1 MKKFLTVLLVIAV
14 MFTFS
19 FSSAFAADPTTTL
32 ADKTAA
38 MAKITDKYND
48 ELAKLDSQLAI
59 VKAGPK
65 NPADATAA
73 DWATACQE
81 AYDSVK
87 AKLDVQLAEAYQA
100 FGVAEQTA
108 AAYEYGIQGYDFA
121 SPTPAKNDGYVYFAG
136 ALAKLDLTKVG
147 DLDVWNGTA
156 FVQNKITATSASYK
170 ALLAKTRDQIK
181 NYNLEQFAKD
191 DKVTFEGKTK
201 SSYEWAVIAQSE
213 SLAYLGT
220 FSEDGT
226 DTTKPHT
233 TAQIKQVYDLHNVG
247 TVGQSETGTFVEGK
261 AGSHP
266 AFALL
271 KTAQTLATDKAK
283 IDYAKAK
290 AMAAIKAAVEAQRST
305 DLNVQNNIIFK
316 QSVSTKPNQTVID
329 KANKEIEKI
338 NKKYDA
344 LLEVLTYRFDNATF
358 TVEQSA
364 NYVRA
369 YYNDMPYNAINANNS
384 CLGTFNAA
392 NDYTWIAPLAD
403 TMTYEGG
410 VERILKAED
419 ALKIVEKIADLK
431 DQAEKIKAT
440 IYVDGASALAVDEA
454 LKDAIDETYMTG
466 NGSISVV
473 MSDTAVHVNAHKL
486 LGTACANNSVVA
498 KSTVTLEGKDYPTVA
513 NWKTTGYSANNKAA
527 VKAIIKDAKE
537 AIKAAKTIDDANKAF
552 LDAYAKYDAVLT
564 TADQAALFNYNGA
577 LYKKDEAAKAELKA
591 YIEYKVALMGD
602 KVPGATKEA
611 TATAIETY
619 FGVIAG
625 NATENFLAEVVDDAS
640 LQAAVADV
648 KAKVD
653 ALKTKDEL
661 KAEATELAKEASAV
675 KRPVALDQKDA
686 VLALYDKVLAHEDY
700 CTMTGYG
707 YTLTASK
714 MLLATDIQ
722 SLEALELKALN
733 DTKNTLGDVKK
744 LTLANEEAV
753 NAYVAAQDAYNDL
766 YGAEGKYKDALG
778 KQTVKDYEDATA
790 YENKIFDLKVE
801 AVEALI
807 KALPLNATNAQV
819 AAAKKAV
826 DDLGFAGL
834 CAIHPTWLTKLSK
847 FKIDT
852 ENAVE
857 SLKLTAKSS
866 AKKGSITVK
875 WTVKGD
881 ASAADGYQVWK
892 STKQS
897 KGYKKAITTTK
908 KSYKNT
914 KGLKKGTRY
923 YYKVRAYK
931 VVDGKN
937 VYSDWSNKA
946 YRVAK

>member
-19 FSSAFAADPTTTL
+19 FSSAFAYNPQTTV

-48 ELAKLDSQLAI
+48 ELAKLDSALA
-59 VKAGPK
+59 VAKAGTK
-65 NPADATAA
+65 TPANATAA
-73 DWATACQE
+73 DWAAACQE

-87 AKLDVQLAEAYQA
+87 ADLDVQLAKAYQA
-100 FGVAEQTA
+100 FGAAEQVA
-108 AAYEYGIQGYDFA
+108 ATFEGGIQGYDYESSA
-121 SPTPAKNDGYVYFAG
+121 VTPTDGYVYYAD
-136 ALAKLDLTKVG
+136 ALAKINVALIQNTKW
-147 DLDVWNGTA
+147 DA
-156 FVQNKITATSASYK
+156 QNKAFTGITATSAEYK
-170 ALLAKTRDQIK
+170 TVLAKTLDLVK

-191 DKVTFEGKTK
+191 DKVTRNGVTKT
-201 SSYEWAVIAQSE
+201 SYEWAVKAQSDA
-213 SLAYLGT
+213 LAYLGAL
-220 FSEDGT
+220 SETEGT
-226 DTTKPHT
+226 VVTING
-233 TAQIKQVYDLHNVG
+233 QQVTSNKDAVEGVYKVVAAG
-247 TVGQSETGTFVEGK
+247 TVGEHATG
-261 AGSHP
+261 S
-266 AFALL
+266 FADALKGL

-290 AMAAIKAAVEAQRST
+290 AMAAIKAAVEAQRSA

-316 QSVSTKPNQTVID
+316 QSVSTKPNQTAID

-369 YYNDMPYNAINANNS
+369 YYNDAPYNAINAGNS
-384 CLGTFNAA
+384 CLGTFNDS
-392 NDYTWIAPLAD
+392 NDYSWIAPLAD
-403 TMTYEGG
+403 AMTYDSG

-431 DQAEKIKAT
+431 EQAEKIKAT
-440 IYVDGASALAVDEA
+440 IYVDGSSALAVDEA

-486 LGTACANNSVVA
+486 LGTACANNGVAA

-513 NWKTTGYSANNKAA
+513 NWKTTGYSDKNKAT

-602 KVPGATKEA
+602 KVPGETKEA
-611 TATAIETY
+611 TAAAIETY

-686 VLALYDKVLAHEDY
+686 VLALYDKVLAHKDY

-707 YTLTASK
+707 YTLIASE

-766 YGAEGKYKDALG
+766 YGAEGKYKAALA
-778 KQTVKDYEDATA
+778 KTPVDYEAATA

-801 AVEALI
+801 AAEALI

-857 SLKLTAKSS
+857 SLKLIAKSS

-897 KGYKKAITTTK
+897 KGYKKAITTAK

-931 VVDGKN
+931 VVDGKK

>member
-48 ELAKLDSQLAI
+48 ELAKLDGKLAI

-65 NPADATAA
+65 NPANATAA
-73 DWATACQE
+73 DWAAACQE

-100 FGVAEQTA
+100 FGLAEQTA

-136 ALAKLDLTKVG
+136 ALAKIDLTKVSG
-147 DLDVWNGTA
+147 LDVWNGTE
-156 FVQNKITATSASYK
+156 FVPGKITATSASYK

-181 NYNLEQFAKD
+181 NYNLEQFTKD

-233 TAQIKQVYDLHNVG
+233 IGEIKLVYEILNAG
-247 TVGQSETGTFVEGK
+247 TVGQSETGTFVQGK

-290 AMAAIKAAVEAQRST
+290 AMTAIKAAVEAQRSA

-316 QSVSTKPNQTVID
+316 QSVAAKPNQTVID
-329 KANKEIEKI
+329 NANKEIEKI

-369 YYNDMPYNAINANNS
+369 YYNDAPYNAINAGNS
-384 CLGTFNAA
+384 CLGTFSAA
-392 NDYTWIAPLAD
+392 NDYSWIAPLAD
-403 TMTYEGG
+403 TMTYAD
-410 VERILKAED
+410 VSRILTAEE
-419 ALKIVEKIADLK
+419 ALKIVDKIADLK

-440 IYVDGASALAVDEA
+440 IYVDGSSALAVDEA

-466 NGSISVV
+466 NGSISVA

-486 LGTACANNSVVA
+486 LGTKCVNNGVA
-498 KSTVTLEGKDYPTVA
+498 AKITVTLEGKDYPTVE
-513 NWKTTGYSANNKAA
+513 NWKTTGYSDNNKAA

-602 KVPGATKEA
+602 KKPADN
-611 TATAIETY
+611 TAAKVEEY

-625 NATENFLAEVVDDAS
+625 TATENFLAEVVDDAS
-640 LQAAVADV
+640 LQAAIADV

-661 KAEATELAKEASAV
+661 KAEATELAKEVSAV

-686 VLALYDKVLAHEDY
+686 VLALYDKVLAHKDY

-707 YTLTASK
+707 YTLTASQ
-714 MLLATDIQ
+714 MLLETDIQ

-766 YGAEGKYKDALG
+766 YGAEGKYKAALAP
-778 KQTVKDYEDATA
+778 VKTAADYTDATA
-790 YENKIFDLKVE
+790 YEDKIFDLKVE
-801 AVEALI
+801 AAEALI
-807 KALPLNATNAQV
+807 AALPLNATNAQV

-834 CAIHPTWLTKLSK
+834 CAINPTWLTKLSK
-847 FKIDT
+847 FDLDTKTAVTSIKLKASSKATKGAMTIKWRIIDGD
-852 ENAVE
+852 
-857 SLKLTAKSS
+857 KSS
-866 AKKGSITVK
+866 VQ
-875 WTVKGD
+875 
-881 ASAADGYQVWK
+881 GYQVWR
-892 STKQS
+892 STKAN
-897 KGYKKAITTTK
+897 KGFKKMITTK
-908 KSYKNT
+908 KMTYKNT
-914 KGLKKGTRY
+914 KGLKKGTTY
-923 YYKVRAYK
+923 YYRVRAYAR
-931 VVDGKN
+931 VDGKL
-937 VYSDWSNKA
+937 YFSDFSNKA
-946 YRVAK
+946 FRKAK

>member
-19 FSSAFAADPTTTL
+19 FSSAFAYNPQTTV

-48 ELAKLDSQLAI
+48 ELAKLDSKLAI

-73 DWATACQE
+73 DWAAACQE
-81 AYDSVK
+81 AYDAVK

-136 ALAKLDLTKVG
+136 ALAKINLEEVSG
-147 DLDVWNGTA
+147 LDVWNGTE
-156 FVQNKITATSASYK
+156 FVPGKITATSASYK

-181 NYNLEQFAKD
+181 NYNLEQFTKD

-261 AGSHP
+261 PGSHP

-290 AMAAIKAAVEAQRST
+290 AMAAIKAAVEAQRSA

-316 QSVSTKPNQTVID
+316 QSVAPKPNQTAID

-369 YYNDMPYNAINANNS
+369 YYNDAPYNAINAGNS
-384 CLGTFNAA
+384 CLGTFNDS
-392 NDYTWIAPLAD
+392 NDYSWIAPLAD
-403 TMTYEGG
+403 AMTYDGG

-431 DQAEKIKAT
+431 EQAEKIKAT
-440 IYVDGASALAVDEA
+440 IYVDGSSALAVDEA

-466 NGSISVV
+466 KGSISVV

-486 LGTACANNSVVA
+486 LGTACANNDVVA

-513 NWKTTGYSANNKAA
+513 NWKTTEYSNKNKAA

-564 TADQAALFNYNGA
+564 KADQAALFNYNGA

-602 KVPGATKEA
+602 KVPGATREA
-611 TATAIETY
+611 TAAAIETY

-686 VLALYDKVLAHEDY
+686 VLALYDKVLAHKDY
-700 CTMTGYG
+700 CTMTSYD

-714 MLLATDIQ
+714 ILLETDIQ

-766 YGAEGKYKDALG
+766 YGAEGKYKAALA
-778 KQTVKDYEDATA
+778 KTPVDYEAATA
-790 YENKIFDLKVE
+790 YENKIFGLKVE
-801 AVEALI
+801 AAEALI

-931 VVDGKN
+931 VVDGKK

>member
-19 FSSAFAADPTTTL
+19 FGSAFAYNPQTTV

-48 ELAKLDSQLAI
+48 ELAKLDSALA
-59 VKAGPK
+59 VAKAGTK
-65 NPADATAA
+65 TPANATAA
-73 DWATACQE
+73 DWAAACQE

-87 AKLDVQLAEAYQA
+87 ADLDVQLAKAYQA
-100 FGVAEQTA
+100 FGAAEQVA
-108 AAYEYGIQGYDFA
+108 ATFEGGIQGYDYESSA
-121 SPTPAKNDGYVYFAG
+121 VTPTDGYVYYAD
-136 ALAKLDLTKVG
+136 ALAKINVALIQNTKW
-147 DLDVWNGTA
+147 DA
-156 FVQNKITATSASYK
+156 QNKAFTGITATSAEYK
-170 ALLAKTRDQIK
+170 TVLAKTLDLVK

-191 DKVTFEGKTK
+191 DKVTRNGVTKT
-201 SSYEWAVIAQSE
+201 SYEWAVKAQSDA
-213 SLAYLGT
+213 LAYLGAL
-220 FSEDGT
+220 SETEGT
-226 DTTKPHT
+226 VVTING
-233 TAQIKQVYDLHNVG
+233 QQVTSNKDAVEGVYKVVAAG
-247 TVGQSETGTFVEGK
+247 TVGEHATG
-261 AGSHP
+261 S
-266 AFALL
+266 FADALKGL

-290 AMAAIKAAVEAQRST
+290 AMAAIKAAVEAQRSA

-369 YYNDMPYNAINANNS
+369 YYNDAPYNAINAGSS
-384 CLGTFNAA
+384 CLGTFNDS
-392 NDYTWIAPLAD
+392 NDYSWIAPLAD
-403 TMTYEGG
+403 AMTYDGG

-431 DQAEKIKAT
+431 EQAEKIKAT
-440 IYVDGASALAVDEA
+440 IYVDGSSALAVDEA

-486 LGTACANNSVVA
+486 LGTACANNGVAA

-513 NWKTTGYSANNKAA
+513 NCKTTGYSDKNKAA

-602 KVPGATKEA
+602 KKPADN
-611 TATAIETY
+611 TAAKIEEY

-625 NATENFLAEVVDDAS
+625 TATENFLAEVVDDAS

-733 DTKNTLGDVKK
+733 DTKNTLGDIKK

-766 YGAEGKYKDALG
+766 YGAEGKYKAALA
-778 KQTVKDYEDATA
+778 KTPVDYEAATA

-801 AVEALI
+801 AAEALI

-834 CAIHPTWLTKLSK
+834 CAINPTWLTKLSK

-857 SLKLTAKSS
+857 SLKLTAKSF

-931 VVDGKN
+931 VVDGKK

>member
-1 MKKFLTVLLVIAV
+1 

-19 FSSAFAADPTTTL
+19 FSSAFAANPTTTI

-48 ELAKLDSQLAI
+48 ELAKLDSALA
-59 VKAGPK
+59 VAKAAK
-65 NPADATAA
+65 PADAAAA
-73 DWATACQE
+73 DWAAACQE

-87 AKLDVQLAEAYQA
+87 ADLDVQLAKAYQA
-100 FGVAEQTA
+100 FGAAEQVA
-108 AAYEYGIQGYDFA
+108 AAFEGGIQGYDYESA
-121 SPTPAKNDGYVYFAG
+121 AVTPTDGYVYYAD
-136 ALAKLDLTKVG
+136 ALAKINVALIQNTNWDASTK
-147 DLDVWNGTA
+147 A
-156 FVQNKITATSASYK
+156 FKDITVTSAEYK
-170 ALLAKTRDQIK
+170 TVLAKTLDLVK

-191 DKVTFEGKTK
+191 DKVTRNGVTKT
-201 SSYEWAVIAQSE
+201 SYEWAVKAQSDA
-213 SLAYLGT
+213 LAYLGAL
-220 FSEDGT
+220 SEKEGT
-226 DTTKPHT
+226 VVTING
-233 TAQIKQVYDLHNVG
+233 QQVTSNKAAVEGVYKVVAAG
-247 TVGQSETGTFVEGK
+247 TVGEYATGTF
-261 AGSHP
+261 AN
-266 AFALL
+266 ALNGL

-290 AMAAIKAAVEAQRST
+290 AMAAIKAAVEAQRSA

-316 QSVSTKPNQTVID
+316 QSVAQKPNQTVID

-344 LLEVLTYRFDNATF
+344 LLEVLTYRFDNVTF

-369 YYNDMPYNAINANNS
+369 YYNDAPYNAINAGNS
-384 CLGTFNAA
+384 CLGTFNDS
-392 NDYTWIAPLAD
+392 NDYSWIEPLAD
-403 TMTYEGG
+403 AMIYDGG

-431 DQAEKIKAT
+431 EQAEKIKAT
-440 IYVDGASALAVDEA
+440 IYVDGTSALAVDEA

-486 LGTACANNSVVA
+486 LGTACANNGVAA

-513 NWKTTGYSANNKAA
+513 NWKTTGYSDKNKAA

-602 KVPGATKEA
+602 KKPADN
-611 TATAIETY
+611 TAAKVEEY

-625 NATENFLAEVVDDAS
+625 TATENFLAEVVDDAS
-640 LQAAVADV
+640 LQAAIADV

-733 DTKNTLGDVKK
+733 DTKNTLGDIKK

-766 YGAEGKYKDALG
+766 YGAEGKYKAALG

-790 YENKIFDLKVE
+790 YADKIFDLKVE
-801 AVEALI
+801 AAEALI

-826 DDLGFAGL
+826 DDLGFEGI
-834 CAIHPTWLTKLSK
+834 CAIGQEWLTKLSK
-847 FKIDT
+847 FDLDTKTAVTSIKLKASSKATKGAMTIKWRIIDGD
-852 ENAVE
+852 
-857 SLKLTAKSS
+857 KSS
-866 AKKGSITVK
+866 VQ
-875 WTVKGD
+875 
-881 ASAADGYQVWK
+881 GYQVWR
-892 STKQS
+892 STKAN
-897 KGYKKAITTTK
+897 KGFKKMITTK
-908 KSYKNT
+908 KMTYKNT
-914 KGLKKGTRY
+914 KGLKKGTTY
-923 YYKVRAYK
+923 YYRVRAYAR
-931 VVDGKN
+931 VDGKL
-937 VYSDWSNKA
+937 YFSDYSNKA
-946 YRVAK
+946 FRKAK

>member
-1 MKKFLTVLLVIAV
+1 

-19 FSSAFAADPTTTL
+19 FSSAFAYNPQTTV

-48 ELAKLDSQLAI
+48 ELAKLDSALA
-59 VKAGPK
+59 VAKAQKPDGA
-65 NPADATAA
+65 NAS
-73 DWATACQE
+73 DWNVACQE

-87 AKLDVQLAEAYQA
+87 ADLDVQLAKAYQE
-100 FGVAEQTA
+100 FGKAEQA
-108 AAYEYGIQGYDFA
+108 AATYEFGIQGYDYGTTSA
-121 SPTPAKNDGYVYFAG
+121 ANDGYVYFAA
-136 ALAKLDLTKVG
+136 ALAEINVANISNTKW
-147 DLDVWNGTA
+147 DGTNA
-156 FVQNKITATSASYK
+156 KFVNITVTSAEYK
-170 ALLAKTRDQIK
+170 ALLAKTREQIK

-201 SSYEWAVIAQSE
+201 SSYEWAVIAQNE

-226 DTTKPHT
+226 DATKPHT
-233 TAQIKQVYDLHNVG
+233 TTQIKLVYDIHNVG
-247 TVGQSETGTFVEGK
+247 TVGQSETGSFVEGK

-290 AMAAIKAAVEAQRST
+290 ILAVVKATIEAKRAT
-305 DLNVQNNIIFK
+305 EVDEQNQAIFK
-316 QSVSTKPNQTVID
+316 QSVATKPNQAIID
-329 KANKEIEKI
+329 KANENIKKI
-338 NKKYDA
+338 NDKYDA
-344 LLEVLTYRFDNATF
+344 MIKVWEYRLTNAEYKIVVEDGMQLVKAYYDGASYSGINTEGTLGYFTVGAGENGNAFVPTGIYATDNNQLPSFDAVARVLSAAQAEDILDNIAELEKDAAALKATF
-358 TVEQSA
+358 E
-364 NYVRA
+364 
-369 YYNDMPYNAINANNS
+369 
-384 CLGTFNAA
+384 
-392 NDYTWIAPLAD
+392 
-403 TMTYEGG
+403 
-410 VERILKAED
+410 
-419 ALKIVEKIADLK
+419 
-431 DQAEKIKAT
+431 
-440 IYVDGASALAVDEA
+440 VDGATALAVDEA
-454 LKDAIDETYMTG
+454 LKDAIDKTYMTG
-466 NGSISVV
+466 DGEISVA
-473 MSDTAVHVNAHKL
+473 MSNTAVHVNAHKL
-486 LGTACANNSVVA
+486 LGTACDKKGIHAN
-498 KSTVTLEGKDYPTVA
+498 STVTLEGKDYPTVA
-513 NWKTTGYSANNKAA
+513 NWKTTGYSDKNKAA

-602 KVPGATKEA
+602 KKPAA
-611 TATAIETY
+611 NTAAKIEEY
-619 FGVIAG
+619 FGVTPST
-625 NATENFLAEVVDDAS
+625 ATENFLAEVVDDAS

-675 KRPVALDQKDA
+675 KRPVVLDQKDA
-686 VLALYDKVLAHEDY
+686 VLALYDKALAHKDY
-700 CTMTGYG
+700 CTMTGYD
-707 YTLTASK
+707 YTLMASQ
-714 MLLATDIQ
+714 MLLAADIQ
-722 SLEALELKALN
+722 SLETLELKALN

-744 LTLANEEAV
+744 LTLANEDAV

-766 YGAEGKYKDALG
+766 YGAEGKYKAALA
-778 KQTVKDYEDATA
+778 KTPVDYEAATA
-790 YENKIFDLKVE
+790 YENKIFNLKVE
-801 AVEALI
+801 AAEALI

-826 DDLGFAGL
+826 DDLGFEGI
-834 CAIHPTWLTKLSK
+834 CAIGQEWLTKLSK

-881 ASAADGYQVWK
+881 ASVADGYQVWK